1 MKRMPH
7 LDELTVQAGV
17 TLLNEQ
23 GFIDKG
29 FGLCPASLDNFK
41 IVKVNS
47 FITAISTDRHVVAD
61 CGSSSSMF
69 EKSLSKGSFSVSNVL
84 DVRITRTCELFQ
96 VFNQKDS
103 CASPLTRWRFGP
115 VFFCFHLMSEAIL
128 SLAVCLVFT
137 QPCYNRESFDLSY
150 TAI

>member
-7 LDELTVQAGV
+7 LDELTVYAGV

-47 FITAISTDRHVVAD
+47 FITAIGTDRHVVAD

-84 DVRITRTCELFQ
+84 DVRITRTCEFVNDFRENFFGLVIFQ
-96 VFNQKDS
+96 LEAVLYF
-103 CASPLTRWRFGP
+103 
-115 VFFCFHLMSEAIL
+115 SEKRNC
-128 SLAVCLVFT
+128 SN
-137 QPCYNRESFDLSY
+137 PSY
-150 TAI
+150 LGI